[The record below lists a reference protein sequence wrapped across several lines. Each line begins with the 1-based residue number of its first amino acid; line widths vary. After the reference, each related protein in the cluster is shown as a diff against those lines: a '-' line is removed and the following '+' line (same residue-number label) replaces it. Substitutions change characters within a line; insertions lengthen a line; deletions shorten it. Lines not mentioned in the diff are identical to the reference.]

1 MNQLSSHRGKK
12 LRIWVLHID
21 AFDVSHSRGTGSA
34 FFIPLCQCFVS
45 TVRRVEVVGTT
56 AEISQKRLDTLFHLP
71 LISAPSLHMVRCIP
85 PAVVDWS
92 RGDM

>member
-12 LRIWVLHID
+12 RRIWELHID

-45 TVRRVEVVGTT
+45 TVWRVEVVGTT

-71 LISAPSLHMVRCIP
+71 LISAPSLHMVR
-85 PAVVDWS
+85 
-92 RGDM
+92 